1 MYIGVWCTV
10 WRLMNYVHCVVT
22 QVHCN
27 TMCHVWQCNIVNTV
41 CCVVSCNRVK
51 EAPRLFNPS
60 DLETLRPKEW
70 IFVAKSRGRAC
81 PSRPAVLPRR
91 TAPPAIIKESRRR
104 GRGSTSLTVIEVLFV
119 PVSTTV
125 LLPQPSLDTLTIKVN
140 IDTQSLTYPH
150 SPLYTVISIHIRL
163 SQE

>member
-1 MYIGVWCTV
+1 M
-10 WRLMNYVHCVVT
+10 WRLMDNVHCVVT
-22 QVHCN
+22 QAMWHCN
-27 TMCHVWQCNIVNTV
+27 TMCPVWQCNIVNTV
-41 CCVVSCNRVK
+41 CCVVSYNRVK

-104 GRGSTSLTVIEVLFV
+104 RRGSTSLTVIEVLFV

-125 LLPQPSLDTLTIKVN
+125 LLHQPSLDTLTIKATSTLSHLRIHIVPY
-140 IDTQSLTYPH
+140 TQSSVST
-150 SPLYTVISIHIRL
+150 
-163 SQE
+163 